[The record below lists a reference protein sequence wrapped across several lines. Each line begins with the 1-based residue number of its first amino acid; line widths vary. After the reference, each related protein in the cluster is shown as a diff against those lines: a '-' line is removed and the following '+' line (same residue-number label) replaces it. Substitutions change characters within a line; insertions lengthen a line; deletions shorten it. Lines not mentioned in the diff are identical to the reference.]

1 MEPARFLKYDKA
13 PTAENPRRVD
23 SFVMPAGER
32 KRDRDAVMVFRM
44 MKGYNTAAGI
54 ILALEKDDGAKTV
67 TVATGEGIQ
76 NEIDNRYGAF
86 FYEISWSLI
95 CENRYKAIKHDVAC
109 AINALYPGY
118 EVRFAS
124 CAGFSC
130 RTKGAERSTR
140 PVGPPL
146 YEQIARAFSLY
157 MDSEPDDFELFHSVC
172 DTVMGVTHERPPF
185 AVKPCPREPSGA
197 AR

>member
-1 MEPARFLKYDKA
+1 MESTRFLKYYKA
-13 PTAENPRRVD
+13 PTAEDPRGIG
-23 SFVMPAGER
+23 SFILPAGECE
-32 KRDRDAVMVFRM
+32 RDAIMVFRM

-54 ILALEKDDGAKTV
+54 ILALEKDDAAKTV
-67 TVATGEGIQ
+67 TVVTGEGTQ
-76 NEIDNRYGAF
+76 NEVDNRYGAF

-95 CENRYKAIKHDVAC
+95 CENKYKAITHDITC

-130 RTKGAERSTR
+130 RMKGAERSTR

-146 YEQIARAFSLY
+146 YEDMMRAYSLY
-157 MDSEPDDFELFHSVC
+157 IESDPDDFELFHSVC

-185 AVKPCPREPSGA
+185 AVKPCPREEPSGA